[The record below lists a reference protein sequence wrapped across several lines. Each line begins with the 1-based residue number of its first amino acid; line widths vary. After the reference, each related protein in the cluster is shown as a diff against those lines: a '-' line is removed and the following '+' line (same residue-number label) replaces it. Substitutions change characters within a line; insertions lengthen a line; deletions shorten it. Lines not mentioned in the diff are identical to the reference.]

1 MALAKVEIE
10 FDDNDKISSLKIN
23 GTDLTDAATDKKI
36 NIAEG
41 SKRLIT
47 LELACDEINV
57 KRKGDTSSNAGSNTS
72 TTP

>member
-1 MALAKVEIE
+1 MSLAKVEIE

-47 LELACDEINV
+47 LELACDEINI
-57 KRKGDTSSNAGSNTS
+57 KRKGDATNNAPSN
-72 TTP
+72 P

>member
-1 MALAKVEIE
+1 MSLAKVDIE

-57 KRKGDTSSNAGSNTS
+57 KKKGDAEKNATSDSPG
-72 TTP
+72 TP